1 MGYNIPIS
9 VSAAE
14 SFSVPQSIT
23 SPSYIIFGN
32 ARDTGGDITPTTLSY
47 DPATAV
53 SSAALGNA
61 GSTNQQSQLSLQ
73 SLLGMFQQHKAASLS
88 IALAA
93 IVLAGVGYYYWRKH
107 R

>member
-14 SFSVPQSIT
+14 SFSVPQNIT

-32 ARDTGGDITPTTLSY
+32 ARDTGGDITPSNLSY
-47 DPATAV
+47 APATAV

-61 GSTNQQSQLSLQ
+61 GSSNVQGQMSLQ
-73 SLLGMFQQHKAASLS
+73 SLMDLFKQHKIAS
-88 IALAA
+88 IAGA
-93 IVLAGVGYYYWRKH
+93 ITVIAIAGFAYYYWRKH